1 MNKDFLFLKNFY
13 TLLES
18 GYSVIDALEICQHI
32 THNSHV
38 SSMLKQLEKG
48 HSIEDVLLS
57 LPLPKLFIEY
67 FHFFKNKNCLSEAIE
82 KSLDICISKQEYSS
96 QLKSKLTYPLIL
108 IAFLFMFS
116 IFVVFVLLPNVNELF
131 VSFQI
136 EKSLMIHIIFN
147 LFYIVPS
154 LLVVIGIIVIYAI
167 VRLLLALKH
176 KSYQVIEFFLRL
188 PVIKTVLQKYF
199 SLKFAIYYNE
209 LLKEEIDSASIIAL
223 LNEQM
228 NDSDLKIVLYE
239 MSNRILEGEALEDI
253 LEDFEYLDPLFLSFF
268 QMFMKNPTQGYS
280 LRQYIDMTYQQFDLW
295 IASFLKY
302 IIPAIYGFV
311 AIFVITIYVSIIIPM
326 MNVISDI

>member
-18 GYSVIDALEICQHI
+18 GYSVIDALKICQHI
-32 THNSHV
+32 THNTHIPI
-38 SSMLKQLEKG
+38 MLQQLESG
-48 HSIEDVLLS
+48 HAIEDILS
-57 LPLPKLFIEY
+57 SIHLPRLFHEY
-67 FHFFKNKNCLSEAIE
+67 FAFFKNKNCLSEAIE
-82 KSLDICISKQEYSS
+82 KSLDICISKQEYQN

-108 IAFLFMFS
+108 IIFLFIFS
-116 IFVVFVLLPNVNELF
+116 IFVVFILLPNVNELF
-131 VSFQI
+131 ASFQI
-136 EKSLMIHIIFN
+136 EKSLLIHIIFN
-147 LFYIVPS
+147 LFYIIPCI
-154 LLVVIGIIVIYAI
+154 LIIIGASCIYASI
-167 VRLLLALKH
+167 RLFFALKH
-176 KSYQVIEFFLRL
+176 KSYKVIEFFLKI
-188 PVIKTVLQKYF
+188 PFIKNVLQKYF

-209 LLKEEIDSASIIAL
+209 LLQEEIDSASIIAL

-280 LRQYIDMTYQQFDLW
+280 LHQYIELTYQQFDLW

-302 IIPAIYGFV
+302 IIPAVYGFV

>member
-18 GYSVIDALEICQHI
+18 GYSVIDALKICQHI
-32 THNSHV
+32 THNTHIPI
-38 SSMLKQLEKG
+38 MLQHLESG
-48 HSIEDVLLS
+48 HAIEDILS
-57 LPLPKLFIEY
+57 SLRLPRLFHEY
-67 FHFFKNKNCLSEAIE
+67 FAFFKNKNCLSEAIE
-82 KSLDICISKQEYSS
+82 KSLDICISKQEYQN

-108 IAFLFMFS
+108 IVFLFIFS
-116 IFVVFVLLPNVNELF
+116 IFVVFILLPNVNELF
-131 VSFQI
+131 ASFQI
-136 EKSLMIHIIFN
+136 EKSLLIHIIFN
-147 LFYIVPS
+147 LFYIIPCI
-154 LLVVIGIIVIYAI
+154 LIIIGASCIYASI
-167 VRLLLALKH
+167 RLFFALKH
-176 KSYQVIEFFLRL
+176 KSYKVIEFFLKI
-188 PVIKTVLQKYF
+188 PFIKNVLQKYF

-209 LLKEEIDSASIIAL
+209 LLQEEIDSASIIAL

-280 LRQYIDMTYQQFDLW
+280 LHQYIELTYQQFDLW

-302 IIPAIYGFV
+302 IIPAVYGFV

>member
-18 GYSVIDALEICQHI
+18 GYSVIDALKICQHI
-32 THNSHV
+32 THNTHIPI
-38 SSMLKQLEKG
+38 MLQQLESG
-48 HSIEDVLLS
+48 HAIEDILS
-57 LPLPKLFIEY
+57 SLRLPRLFHEY
-67 FHFFKNKNCLSEAIE
+67 FAFFKNKNCLSEAIE
-82 KSLDICISKQEYSS
+82 KSLDICISKQEYQN

-108 IAFLFMFS
+108 IIFLFIFS
-116 IFVVFVLLPNVNELF
+116 IFVVFILLPNVNELF
-131 VSFQI
+131 ASFQI
-136 EKSLMIHIIFN
+136 EKSLLIHIIFN
-147 LFYIVPS
+147 LFYIIPCI
-154 LLVVIGIIVIYAI
+154 LIIIGASCIYASI
-167 VRLLLALKH
+167 RLFFALKH
-176 KSYQVIEFFLRL
+176 KSYKVIEFFLKI
-188 PVIKTVLQKYF
+188 PFIKNVLQKYF

-209 LLKEEIDSASIIAL
+209 LLQEEIDSASIIAL

-280 LRQYIDMTYQQFDLW
+280 LHQYIELTYQQFDLW

-302 IIPAIYGFV
+302 IIPAVYGFV